1 MVDRHS
7 FHLEN
12 VEGQDL
18 TTVLE
23 SFCLEYYGSAPSV
36 PPQIVVPRE
45 AGDLSALAEFLS
57 EKRGARVEV
66 RSAERG
72 EKRTA
77 AAARGRER
85 AAVARHRPGGDRP
98 EARAA
103 RRGARG
109 AARGAEPRVAAVA
122 DRVLR
127 HLARDGPGP
136 GRLDGRLPGRDAEE
150 VGLPQVRDQGRER
163 RPGRL
168 RGDGRGDLA
177 PFRAP
182 LRRDGRDAR
191 RVVRVGA
198 EPRRHRR
205 RQGPALGGA
214 RRDAGVR
221 PAAGGR
227 DRAREA
233 DRGGLRAGPER
244 ADRPVAAQPRA
255 SAAPADPRR
264 GAPLRARL
272 PPAAARDA
280 AASPR
285 SSTTSKASGLRA
297 AERS

>member
-1 MVDRHS
+1 M
-7 FHLEN
+7 LEA
-12 VEGQDL
+12 
-18 TTVLE
+18 
-23 SFCLEYYGSAPSV
+23 FCLEYYGSAPSV
-36 PPQIVVPRE
+36 PPQIVVPRD

-72 EKRTA
+72 EKRRLQ
-77 AAARGRER
+77 AARRRER
-85 AAVARHRPGGDRP
+85 AARARHRAGGDRA

-109 AARGAEPRVAAVA
+109 AARGAEPRVAADA

-127 HLARDGPGP
+127 HLARDGAGP
-136 GRLDGRLPGRDAEE
+136 RRLDGRLPGRDAEE
-150 VGLPQVRDQGRER
+150 VRLPQVRDQGRER

-168 RGDGRGDLA
+168 RGDGRGDL
-177 PFRAP
+177 PPVRAA
-182 LRRDGRDAR
+182 LGRDGRDAR

-198 EPRRHRR
+198 EPRRDRR

-221 PAAGGR
+221 PAARRR

-233 DRGGLRAGPER
+233 DRGGLRAR
-244 ADRPVAAQPRA
+244 ARA
-255 SAAPADPRR
+255 SRSSSRGTTPASSCCSGSATRR
-264 GAPLRARL
+264 TASRSASTASGARR
-272 PPAAARDA
+272 

-285 SSTTSKASGLRA
+285 SSTTSRGSGPRA
-297 AERS
+297 AARS